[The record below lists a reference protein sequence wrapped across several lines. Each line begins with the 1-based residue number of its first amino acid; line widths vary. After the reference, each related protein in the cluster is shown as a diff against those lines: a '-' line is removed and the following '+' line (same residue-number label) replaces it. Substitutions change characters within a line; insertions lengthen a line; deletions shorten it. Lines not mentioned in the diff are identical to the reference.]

1 MELLILGGGGFGF
14 GGNDGTFYLGAR
26 RKFFSSGGQGRKVYV
41 DTSALMDSRL
51 LGVAETGFMGDDLII
66 PKRN

>member
-1 MELLILGGGGFGF
+1 MGKGE
-14 GGNDGTFYLGAR
+14 
-26 RKFFSSGGQGRKVYV
+26 KVYV

-66 PKRN
+66 PGEA